1 MWLNR
6 AEDSTFIKALIKYV
20 ILSVRLIL
28 ICRCSILVLKLYEKP
43 ELELQDAQCSHV
55 QIQCAHCCQCSV
67 LDSDHCVH

>member
-20 ILSVRLIL
+20 ILSVRLVL

-43 ELELQDAQCSHV
+43 
-55 QIQCAHCCQCSV
+55 
-67 LDSDHCVH
+67 